1 MTVKADFNAEEWSK
15 ITEAPALAALAVIN
29 ADRGGSL
36 RETLSL
42 GKAYAEARK
51 TGAGSELLD
60 QIVASPPQVDPAGLG
75 SREELAERIDER
87 LREAIAILGAKATPE
102 EVESYRQFVLGL
114 ADTVAH
120 AHKEGGFLGIGG
132 KEVSESEQQ
141 VLDRLRT
148 TLAAGPA

>member
-1 MTVKADFNAEEWSK
+1 MTVKAEFNAEEWSK
-15 ITEAPALAALAVIN
+15 VTEAPALAAMAVIG

-42 GKAYAEARK
+42 AKAYAEARK
-51 TGAGSELLD
+51 QGAGSELLD
-60 QIVASPPQVDPAGLG
+60 QLVSAPPQVDPAGLG
-75 SREELAERIDER
+75 SPDQLRERIDER
-87 LREAIAILGAKATPE
+87 LREAIEILSAKATSE

-114 ADTVAH
+114 AETVAH

-141 VLDRLRT
+141 VLDQ
-148 TLAAGPA
+148 LAAQLGAGSG